1 MGCSVWP
8 AGCGIADFVVFCEFM
23 EGGRRVWGPPGCM
36 WIWKMRL
43 SGCRKNI
50 AVTSTLL
57 NTSKNPVDFEN
68 SYSLHVQLE
77 AMSHVTAIF
86 FEDSGLSYC
95 RTTVAIN
102 WQTACLRLDMPA
114 RPVAIHIYHVWPTCQ
129 YNSHNSA
136 HKVTALQLCLFAKDE
151 ADKNK
156 DTFPF

>member
-8 AGCGIADFVVFCEFM
+8 ARCGIADFAVFCEFM

-50 AVTSTLL
+50 SVTSTLL

-77 AMSHVTAIF
+77 ATSPVTAIF
-86 FEDSGLSYC
+86 LEDSGLSYC

-102 WQTACLRLDMPA
+102 
-114 RPVAIHIYHVWPTCQ
+114 
-129 YNSHNSA
+129 
-136 HKVTALQLCLFAKDE
+136 
-151 ADKNK
+151 
-156 DTFPF
+156 